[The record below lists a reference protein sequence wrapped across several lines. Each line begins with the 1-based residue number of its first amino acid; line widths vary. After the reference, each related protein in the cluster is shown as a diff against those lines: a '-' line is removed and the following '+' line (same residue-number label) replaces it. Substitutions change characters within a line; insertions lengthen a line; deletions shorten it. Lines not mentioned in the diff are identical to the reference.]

1 MDVVDALDLL
11 DACLRSQAAGYYSA
25 ADSEVPG
32 ALLSAALG
40 SPPMREHGVLGLPPR
55 CELEDSESECEP
67 GTLTIGA
74 LIALRAA
81 DRKQRAGSS
90 WNCSVAAARSA
101 VVAYVDLLPV
111 QLIQRA
117 TARTLDQHA
126 GSACTRT
133 ATRRCT
139 DIDERD
145 DQRLT
150 TTVRRGALRWPICRR
165 D

>member
-1 MDVVDALDLL
+1 MDVVDAFDLL
-11 DACLRSQAAGYYSA
+11 DACLRDQAAGHHSA

-40 SPPMREHGVLGLPPR
+40 SPPMREHGVLRLPLE
-55 CELEDSESECEP
+55 CELGDSESGCEP

-81 DRKQRAGSS
+81 DRKQRSGSC
-90 WNCSVAAARSA
+90 WNCSVAAALSA
-101 VVAYVDLLPV
+101 VVAYVDLLPM

-117 TARTLDQHA
+117 TARTLDQRA
-126 GSACTRT
+126 DSARTRT
-133 ATRRCT
+133 AIRRCT

-145 DQRLT
+145 DQRVT
-150 TTVRRGALRWPICRR
+150 TTVHRGRL
-165 D
+165 